1 MATQGSHIQYSKKGK
16 DDCNWF
22 VYPCSDLQYPHL
34 FLSQV
39 VGGQCFAYAID
50 GLITRVYSWFSF
62 VINAIIPLTLLI
74 YMNFVIVKTVRNS
87 RKSFRDNDR
96 TTGID
101 ARQKIMK
108 TAENQLTIMLLLVTT
123 LFLILLCPGYVRFI
137 YLAFAKPDSPLEY
150 ANLMLFF
157 QISFKLYTTNS

>member
-1 MATQGSHIQYSKKGK
+1 M
-16 DDCNWF
+16 
-22 VYPCSDLQYPHL
+22 
-34 FLSQV
+34 
-39 VGGQCFAYAID
+39 
-50 GLITRVYSWFSF
+50 
-62 VINAIIPLTLLI
+62 IPFTLLI
-74 YMNFVIVKTVRNS
+74 YMIFVIAKTVRNS

-101 ARQKIMK
+101 ARQKTMK

-157 QISFKLYTTNS
+157 QISFKLYTTSSGINFLLYCISGQKFRNDLKEILCCLSKDRYQSNATEISPVSTKTCSANSYSS